1 MVFGWG
7 KKKKEEEYEEY
18 VETVRPKTQTIT
30 LDEIPKVLGDLVT
43 LRKKTLVAEINSHRN
58 RIDPQRELILKIA
71 NELEHD
77 DLNSDDLDP
86 HFQIMVNR
94 GKKEVVAVIKRE
106 FSKPFPEI
114 NSVADVIQF
123 KKVFATGI
131 NKIGDMLGK
140 HSRLIH
146 ILAKKYAKKF
156 TDDFVSLTEDLK
168 EVDEVI
174 SNFSITETHVE
185 QIHELLKS
193 RENTLQKISKNGKR
207 IDELRTSSDEFKRK
221 IEQFQGKIKDIENS
235 SNYKSYLETKL
246 QLSNCED
253 EEKQIRRSI
262 NDEFTK
268 ISRPLGKFVHISAH
282 DKELKDITAKLAST
296 PFDALDSENIPAIR
310 SVLDSIK
317 IGIDTGSVSVKDVSK
332 SKQSIEEIREQI
344 PSLVASKETLESKRR
359 ELSQKLENIDLQ
371 PLHNTKKDLA
381 HEETNLSDVSSKIQS
396 LDEDKLELANSL
408 PQLLHKIE
416 TNLKDVTSTSYTIS
430 TDNQ

>member
-1 MVFGWG
+1 M
-7 KKKKEEEYEEY
+7 
-18 VETVRPKTQTIT
+18 
-30 LDEIPKVLGDLVT
+30 
-43 LRKKTLVAEINSHRN
+43 
-58 RIDPQRELILKIA
+58 
-71 NELEHD
+71 
-77 DLNSDDLDP
+77 
-86 HFQIMVNR
+86 
-94 GKKEVVAVIKRE
+94 
-106 FSKPFPEI
+106 
-114 NSVADVIQF
+114 
-123 KKVFATGI
+123 
-131 NKIGDMLGK
+131 
-140 HSRLIH
+140 
-146 ILAKKYAKKF
+146 
-156 TDDFVSLTEDLK
+156 
-168 EVDEVI
+168 
-174 SNFSITETHVE
+174 
-185 QIHELLKS
+185 
-193 RENTLQKISKNGKR
+193 
-207 IDELRTSSDEFKRK
+207 
-221 IEQFQGKIKDIENS
+221 
-235 SNYKSYLETKL
+235 

-344 PSLVASKETLESKRR
+344 PSLVASKETFESKRR